1 MRTLRNGI
9 VLFCMA
15 SASLV
20 PGCSAAEEPVA
31 AAEEPAAAAEESAA
45 AEEIVVRAAP
55 PAHRSCTEESD
66 CGRGQACVAGAC
78 QPCSAHAQCQ
88 SDVCDRSAATKLGPG
103 ACVPE
108 ASVVYVDSRTRP
120 ACETGD
126 GSRGNPVCEISAALD
141 RVAGDR
147 YTVRVYPGHYYPF
160 AANDLTVSVL
170 GPGDGSAVVGEEDIG
185 VGAGVYGPGAS
196 VVFDGLDFRVSVL
209 TGVVCEGASLK
220 VLRGRAE
227 GDINGI
233 RATNCDLEVDQV
245 RAAGLIRSGLKIAGT
260 RYRISNSYFH
270 GGDAP
275 AVVFDG
281 RSTGTFLF
289 NTVTGGGEISPGGI
303 DCGTTS
309 RVIRDSIVVGSYPA
323 AGGAQT
329 VGACTHRRVVVGSG
343 DTRPDTGL
351 IKIDPDLDL
360 DGRLLDTPANAAC
373 CIDRSAR
380 RVPGLDH
387 DFFGTP
393 RPQGARYDIGAHE
406 LR

>member
-1 MRTLRNGI
+1 MRTQRDWI
-9 VLFCMA
+9 VLFWIV

-20 PGCSAAEEPVA
+20 PGCSAKENPDDDAEVLGA
-31 AAEEPAAAAEESAA
+31 AAEELARE
-45 AEEIVVRAAP
+45 AP
-55 PAHRSCTEESD
+55 LALRSCAQESD
-66 CGRGQACVAGAC
+66 CGGELACVAGAC

-88 SDVCDRSAATKLGPG
+88 SDVCDRSAATRRGAG

-108 ASVVYVDSRTRP
+108 ASVVYVDTSARP

-126 GSRGNPVCEISAALD
+126 GSRGNPVCEINAALD
-141 RVAGDR
+141 RVDGDR
-147 YTVRVYPGHYYPF
+147 FAVRVYPGRYRPL
-160 AANDLTVSVL
+160 AAIELTVSVF
-170 GPGDGSAVVGEEDIG
+170 GPGDGSAVVGEEDLST
-185 VGAGVYGPGAS
+185 GARVRGPDAS
-196 VVFDGLDFRVSVL
+196 VVLDGLDFGVHVL
-209 TGVVCEGASLK
+209 TGVICEDASLK

-245 RAAGLIRSGLKIAGT
+245 RAAGLIRSGLTIAGG

-281 RSTGTFLF
+281 RSTGAFLF
-289 NTVTGGGEISPGGI
+289 NTVTGGGELSPGGI

-309 RVIRDSIVVGSYPA
+309 RVIRDSIVVGSFPA

-343 DTRPDTGL
+343 DTRPDSGL
-351 IKIDPDLDL
+351 IHIDPDLDPA
-360 DGRLLDTPANAAC
+360 GRLLDTPANAAC
-373 CIDRSAR
+373 CIDQGAR
-380 RVPGLDH
+380 HVPGLDH

-393 RPQGARYDIGAHE
+393 RPQGPRYDIGAHE